1 MASCGSLSSL
11 FEKPMPEKPT
21 LIESLS
27 SWNQILPKTHLD
39 AAHFTE
45 IFGELH
51 FEGKPPFSPSLST
64 YKPASESFLGLSA
77 NSDKLQLCTE
87 RLGSESSD
95 DVDDLG
101 DREGLEIKSLH
112 EGQSMVCNSCCVL
125 RPRRTGEFPPPIP
138 SIGKSGKPWVYLK
151 SYRDGGRFLLREIR
165 IPSHEFLHASRQDGR
180 LKLQLVHPSELG
192 SEGYDDDEEEEEEEE
207 LEEEGE
213 EKEEFGEDNGEY

>member
-21 LIESLS
+21 LIESLA
-27 SWNQILPKTHLD
+27 SWKQILPKTPLD

-51 FEGKPPFSPSLST
+51 FEDKPPSSPSLST
-64 YKPASESFLGLSA
+64 CKPALESFLGLSV

-95 DVDDLG
+95 DVDDLVN
-101 DREGLEIKSLH
+101 REDLEIKSLH
-112 EGQSMVCNSCCVL
+112 ERQSMVCNSCCVL
-125 RPRRTGEFPPPIP
+125 RPRKTGEFPPPIP

-151 SYRDGGRFLLREIR
+151 SYRDGGRFVLREIR
-165 IPSHEFLHASRQDGR
+165 IPSHEFLHASREDGR

-192 SEGYDDDEEEEEEEE
+192 SEGYDEEEEEEKKKEVEE
-207 LEEEGE
+207 DEER
-213 EKEEFGEDNGEY
+213 KEEFGEDDGEY